1 MRKTLFH
8 FFLLISA
15 TGFAQDRNLDYYIGM
30 AKLNSPLLKD
40 YRNQILL
47 NRSDSEMVR
56 ASYKV
61 QVNGISAD
69 SYSPVIHGWGYD
81 NVITNGGQ
89 LSAIVQASKTFVSKQ
104 NLASQL
110 NGIHLQNQL
119 VSNTSAIA
127 EKDLRKTIIA
137 QYITVYGNMTALNFN
152 KEILGLLA
160 KEDAILKSLTRNN
173 IYKQADYLTFYVS
186 LQQQQLAV
194 RQSEIQY
201 KNDYAMLNY
210 LCGIVDTALAWLPD
224 PKLNLSASINPY
236 SSVFY
241 QQYAIDSLK
250 FINDRSVI
258 NYSYK
263 PKLNAFADA
272 GYNSTLSYDPYKNFG
287 TSFGLTLNVPIYDGK
302 QKQLKY
308 RKVDIAERT
317 RTAYRDFYL
326 HQYGQQVAQ
335 LMQQLQ
341 MTESLINEIN
351 GQIKYADT
359 LVRVNLKLLETGN
372 IRITDFILSVN
383 TYLNARHL
391 LNQNYIS
398 RLQLINQ
405 INYWEAI

>member
-30 AKLNSPLLKD
+30 ARLNSPLLKD

-69 SYSPVIHGWGYD
+69 SYSPVIHGWSYD

-201 KNDYAMLNY
+201 KNDYAMLN
-210 LCGIVDTALAWLPD
+210 
-224 PKLNLSASINPY
+224 
-236 SSVFY
+236 
-241 QQYAIDSLK
+241 
-250 FINDRSVI
+250 
-258 NYSYK
+258 
-263 PKLNAFADA
+263 
-272 GYNSTLSYDPYKNFG
+272 
-287 TSFGLTLNVPIYDGK
+287 
-302 QKQLKY
+302 
-308 RKVDIAERT
+308 
-317 RTAYRDFYL
+317 
-326 HQYGQQVAQ
+326 
-335 LMQQLQ
+335 
-341 MTESLINEIN
+341 
-351 GQIKYADT
+351 
-359 LVRVNLKLLETGN
+359 
-372 IRITDFILSVN
+372 
-383 TYLNARHL
+383 
-391 LNQNYIS
+391 
-398 RLQLINQ
+398 
-405 INYWEAI
+405 